1 MSKSI
6 FRTMKL
12 EYLKHNFKTVAIV
25 NKEEYTIVP
34 SKSCS
39 VGDTVWVLN
48 GEELVET
55 KIF

>member
-1 MSKSI
+1 
-6 FRTMKL
+6 MKL

-25 NKEEYTIVP
+25 YKQEYTIVP

-39 VGDTVWVLN
+39 VGDTVWVLK